1 MMVVMGNRRHRSG
14 RSGTEQHRRESNTRQ
29 SQDLHRSVFA
39 HLTRRMADP
48 DQPGQQISYGELELR
63 LRGRA
68 YRQAL
73 WAARPDSRH

>member
-1 MMVVMGNRRHRSG
+1 MGMMGSCRHQAG
-14 RSGTEQHRRESNTRQ
+14 RSGTEKDRREHNRRL

-48 DQPGQQISYGELELR
+48 DHPGQQISYGELELR

-68 YRQAL
+68 YRRAVLTGQQ
-73 WAARPDSRH
+73 DSPH

>member
-1 MMVVMGNRRHRSG
+1 MGMMGSRRHQAG
-14 RSGTEQHRRESNTRQ
+14 RSGMETVWREHNSRL

-48 DQPGQQISYGELELR
+48 DHPGQQISYGELELR

-68 YRQAL
+68 YRQAVL
-73 WAARPDSRH
+73 AGQPDSRH